1 MAIYLLDTTTLTHLR
16 HRHPGVYAAYSQRND
31 PASGDIV
38 GVASVN
44 VEEVVGGWLGYLQRS
59 QTPQEVQYASQML
72 NDAVYSLARFPL
84 YAMTDAAVIR
94 HIALR
99 KLKLNVGRNDL
110 RLAALALELGATVV
124 TDNIRDFARVPGLL
138 WVDWTK

>member
-16 HRHPGVYAAYSQRND
+16 HRHPGVYSMYSRHND
-31 PASGDIV
+31 PMSGDIV

-44 VEEVVGGWLGYLQRS
+44 VEEVLTGWLGYLQRS
-59 QTPQEVQYASQML
+59 RTPQEEQYASQML
-72 NDAVYSLARFPL
+72 NDTVYSLARFAL

-94 HIALR
+94 HVALR

-110 RLAALALELGATVV
+110 RLAALAMELGATVV